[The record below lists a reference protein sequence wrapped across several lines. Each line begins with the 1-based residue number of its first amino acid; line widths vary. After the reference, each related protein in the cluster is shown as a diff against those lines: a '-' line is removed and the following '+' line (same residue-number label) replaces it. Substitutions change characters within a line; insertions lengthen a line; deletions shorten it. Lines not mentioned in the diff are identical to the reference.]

1 MPKKL
6 YDVKLSEA
14 ERQALEAKTSR
25 GEVGVRVY
33 KRACILLLADEGL
46 KDAEIMERVGVSRTT
61 VSRIR
66 QRYVS
71 EGLGAIAEKA
81 RPGRPSIFEGEA
93 RAKLTALACSDA
105 PQGRGRWDLRL
116 LADKAVE
123 LGYVE
128 TISHTKVAQILKKT
142 NSSRTSKGSG
152 A

>member
-14 ERQALEAKTSR
+14 QRQELEAKTSQ
-25 GEVGVRVY
+25 GEIQVRVY

-46 KDAEIMERVGVSRTT
+46 KDAEIVERVGVSRAT

-66 QRYVS
+66 QRYVG

-81 RPGRPSIFEGEA
+81 RPGRPSIFDGKA
-93 RAKLTALACSDA
+93 RAKLTALACSDT
-105 PQGRGRWDLRL
+105 PKGRGQWSLRL

-128 TISHTKVAQILKKT
+128 TISHEGVSEILKKT
-142 NSSRTSKGSG
+142 S
-152 A
+152 